1 MPIDKTSMF
10 VLIIN
15 VHLMTL
21 VNKYNKSIGGV
32 GKGKT
37 ILQEMGELQNTPI

>member
-1 MPIDKTSMF
+1 MSIDKTSMF

-21 VNKYNKSIGGV
+21 VNNYNKFI
-32 GKGKT
+32 
-37 ILQEMGELQNTPI
+37 ELARAKKIARDG